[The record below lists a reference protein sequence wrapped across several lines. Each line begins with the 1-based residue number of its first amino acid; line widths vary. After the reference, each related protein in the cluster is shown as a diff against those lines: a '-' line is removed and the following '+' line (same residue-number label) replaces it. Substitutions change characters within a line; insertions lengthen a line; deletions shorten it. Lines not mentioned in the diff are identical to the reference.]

1 MLNNLCFHFYGQNS
15 LSQSTYFAR
24 SAVIQQK
31 PAGYT
36 ADLLMEYQSKSAG
49 GILKVAG
56 VQQILAVAEIF

>member
-1 MLNNLCFHFYGQNS
+1 MMAPYKQ
-15 LSQSTYFAR
+15 
-24 SAVIQQK
+24 
-31 PAGYT
+31 GYHNISIAT

>member
-1 MLNNLCFHFYGQNS
+1 MDGGVVIKTKLVQNVN
-15 LSQSTYFAR
+15 QSTYFAR

-56 VQQILAVAEIF
+56 LQQILAVAEIF